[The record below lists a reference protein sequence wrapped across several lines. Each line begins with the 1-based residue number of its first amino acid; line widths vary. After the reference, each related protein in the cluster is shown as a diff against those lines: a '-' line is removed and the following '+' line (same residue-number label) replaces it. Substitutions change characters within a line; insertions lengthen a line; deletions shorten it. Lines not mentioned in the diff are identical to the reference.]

1 MSKVPQELFEL
12 MDEIV
17 HTESLGRLSD
27 ITDQTPWLLEAS
39 ATAWN
44 ELEDEVISDRLASI
58 KMTLMKIVFRNIK
71 SALPASSDICEPGV
85 ECFRRPPATP

>member
-71 SALPASSDICEPGV
+71 SAMDIKTRFDEVGEALSYTGC
-85 ECFRRPPATP
+85 

>member
-1 MSKVPQELFEL
+1 MSKIPQELFEL

-71 SALPASSDICEPGV
+71 SAMDIKTRFDEVGEALSYTGC
-85 ECFRRPPATP
+85 

>member
-1 MSKVPQELFEL
+1 MSKIPQELFEL

-44 ELEDEVISDRLASI
+44 ELEDEETSDRLASI
-58 KMTLMKIVFRNIK
+58 KMTLMKIVFSNIK
-71 SALPASSDICEPGV
+71 SAMDIKTRFDEVGEALSYTGC
-85 ECFRRPPATP
+85 

>member
-1 MSKVPQELFEL
+1 MSKVPPELFEL

-71 SALPASSDICEPGV
+71 SAMDIKTRFDEVGEALSYTGC
-85 ECFRRPPATP
+85 